1 MMLSPNPR
9 PWCDFLIM
17 GLAMGALFGGCAPL
31 NQDIEEDLSTDPKT
45 CLHGHR
51 YLPFTNG
58 TDEAF
63 TSEGKEIPC
72 KDPSSQS
79 PP

>member
-1 MMLSPNPR
+1 MLIPYSKR
-9 PWCDFLIM
+9 LLTLLVF
-17 GLAMGALFGGCAPL
+17 LFGGAALNSGCAPI
-31 NQDIEEDLSTDPKT
+31 NQDIESDLSTDPKT
-45 CLHGHR
+45 CVNGLR

-72 KDPSSQS
+72 KVKAS
-79 PP
+79 PNAK